1 MNVQKWVVI
10 VMWKGQEC
18 LNQQPDFISGTS
30 VMSVALAPEIL
41 PTFPMRK
48 KLVMFFTEIGS
59 IYNGLCY

>member
-48 KLVMFFTEIGS
+48 KLVVFFI
-59 IYNGLCY
+59 